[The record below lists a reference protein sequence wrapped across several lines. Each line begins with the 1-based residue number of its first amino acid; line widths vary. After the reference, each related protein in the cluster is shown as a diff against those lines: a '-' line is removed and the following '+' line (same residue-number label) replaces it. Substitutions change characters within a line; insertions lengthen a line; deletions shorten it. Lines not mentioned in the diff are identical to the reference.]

1 MKSGM
6 TIAGV
11 GAMALGVLVLLV
23 AYTIIPVVGSQ
34 LDLSVTLPAGNT
46 TSGVCVTA
54 GCQWNA
60 SVNTAIPT
68 AVDTWESLGGIL
80 KVAALITIVGGFLT
94 TLKGLRS

>member
-1 MKSGM
+1 MVQKGM

-11 GAMALGVLVLLV
+11 GAMAIGVLLLLV
-23 AYTIIPVVGSQ
+23 VYTIIPVVGSQ
-34 LDLSVTLPAGNT
+34 LDQSVTLPA
-46 TSGVCVTA
+46 SGA
-54 GCQWNA
+54 GSQWNNT
-60 SVNTAIPT
+60 VNTAIPT

>member
-1 MKSGM
+1 MVQKGM

-11 GAMALGVLVLLV
+11 GAMAIGVLLLLV
-23 AYTIIPVVGSQ
+23 VYTIIPVVGSQ
-34 LDLSVTLPAGNT
+34 LDQSVTLPA
-46 TSGVCVTA
+46 SGT
-54 GCQWNA
+54 GSQWNA
-60 SVNTAIPT
+60 TVNTAIPT